1 MRGILSVPQRRHPP
15 GTWTG
20 HPPGPPRFMYHAHH
34 KVNFRY
40 PYTLVKYYLG
50 GPLGFWPLGFWPL
63 GFWPLGFW
71 PSVARN
77 QKSPYTTRMSAAQE
91 AVHLDPRI
99 IFDLAAQIDT
109 PEAVAE
115 LHGVDAR
122 ALRAVM
128 EMPFVKTAIK
138 AKRKELEETGF
149 TLAAK
154 ARLCFEDLLADV
166 YRKAKDEEVSLS
178 AVLNAAEFFRKVSG
192 LDKPELTQN
201 REQFS
206 ITINIGGADSA
217 KPQRI
222 TLESA
227 APRIDTPC

>member
-1 MRGILSVPQRRHPP
+1 MRGILSAPQRRHPP
-15 GTWTG
+15 GTWPG
-20 HPPGPPRFMYHAHH
+20 RPPGPPRFMYHAHH

-50 GPLGFWPLGFWPL
+50 GPLGFWP
-63 GFWPLGFW
+63 
-71 PSVARN
+71 SVARN
-77 QKSPYTTRMSAAQE
+77 QKNPYTTRMSAAQE

>member
-1 MRGILSVPQRRHPP
+1 MRGILSAPQRRHPP

-20 HPPGPPRFMYHAHH
+20 HPPGPPHLMYHAHH

-50 GPLGFWPLGFWPL
+50 G
-63 GFWPLGFW
+63 PLGFW